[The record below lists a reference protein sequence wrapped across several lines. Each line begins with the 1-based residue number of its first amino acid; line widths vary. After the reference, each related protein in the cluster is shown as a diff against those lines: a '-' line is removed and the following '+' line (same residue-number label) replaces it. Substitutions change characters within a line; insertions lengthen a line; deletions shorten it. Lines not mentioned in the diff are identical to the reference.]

1 MLWKMAALLLTLTVS
16 LLGGAMASA
25 TGQVASGGSGS
36 GTTNWIN
43 ALAAL
48 TPLLIAVGSGV
59 WVVYTHI
66 DRKKQDPD
74 DEDAVVQGQ
83 PVPASSVT
91 AVQPRDEW
99 TWQDE
104 LHNTQDELRE
114 AGMREDAYR
123 EALIKAGI
131 DPRQVLIEAGLLPQQ
146 IVRHPQSRR
155 RVIVETQPPLTSE
168 QQVQLEKNGNAA
180 QAGGEA

>member
-1 MLWKMAALLLTLTVS
+1 VLWKMAVSLLTLTVVS
-16 LLGGAMASA
+16 LLSGATASA
-25 TGQVASGGSGS
+25 TGQVASGGSG
-36 GTTNWIN
+36 TETINWVN
-43 ALAAL
+43 ALTAL

-66 DRKKQDPD
+66 ERKKQDPD
-74 DEDAVVQGQ
+74 EEAVVQGQ
-83 PVPASSVT
+83 PVPASST
-91 AVQPRDEW
+91 IAAQPKDEW

-131 DPRQVLIEAGLLPQQ
+131 DPRQVLIEADLLPQR

-155 RVIVETQPPLTSE
+155 RVIVETQPPLTPE
-168 QQVQLEKNGNAA
+168 QQVQLDKNGNTA